1 MMDETF
7 CLKVTMLWWIPTN
20 LLSRLSLLSFNNP

>member
-1 MMDETF
+1 MDETF
-7 CLKVTMLWWIPTN
+7 RLKVTMLWWLPTN